1 MKYESN
7 RFKNEI
13 YLDSQQQEKESMA
26 ESQHI
31 PRTHAP
37 DISETTQTP
46 GLDTTEIMDKSINA
60 DIEQTSTPS
69 NRVDPLEIKLHYL
82 ANKNR
87 FKDRVKKLE
96 ATLDS
101 NDFYSKEDG
110 DTQQQTSD
118 DENLPYYSNGEQE
131 TQPDSS
137 ATKAPED
144 RFIPSANRSSYPS
157 KYCAE
162 LKPIKDILNTH
173 IETVYAPVIGEYSP
187 KKFVLKI

>member
-1 MKYESN
+1 
-7 RFKNEI
+7 
-13 YLDSQQQEKESMA
+13 MA

-37 DISETTQTP
+37 DISETSQHPPETP
-46 GLDTTEIMDKSINA
+46 GLDTTEIMDKNTNA
-60 DIEQTSTPS
+60 DVEQTSTPS

-96 ATLDS
+96 TTLDS
-101 NDFYSKEDG
+101 NDLNSKEMQDA
-110 DTQQQTSD
+110 DNQQQTSD
-118 DENLPYYSNGEQE
+118 DENLPYYSNAEQE

-137 ATKAPED
+137 VTEAPED

-162 LKPIKDILNTH
+162 LKPIKDMLNTH
-173 IETVYAPVIGEYSP
+173 IETLFAPVIGEYSP